1 MFKKI
6 INKINP
12 LDYKTNPYGSLMVE
26 LIFWILVI
34 PFLGY
39 VAGGLYVM
47 YLFKENTFFIPWWFF
62 FSLSLIIWLRLGIII
77 NKYFYFKKKG

>member
-1 MFKKI
+1 
-6 INKINP
+6 
-12 LDYKTNPYGSLMVE
+12 MVE

-47 YLFKENTFFIPWWFF
+47 YLFKENTFLYLGG
-62 FSLSLIIWLRLGIII
+62 FSFL
-77 NKYFYFKKKG
+77 